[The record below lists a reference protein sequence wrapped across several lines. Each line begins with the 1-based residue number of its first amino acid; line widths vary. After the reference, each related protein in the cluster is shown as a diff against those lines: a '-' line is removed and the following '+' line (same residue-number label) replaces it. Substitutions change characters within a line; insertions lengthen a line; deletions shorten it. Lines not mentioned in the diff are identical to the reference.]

1 MITRCGTA
9 HDDAWCDTDANLEL
23 GSVKRSFTTP
33 RLRLELDRH
42 QFEFG
47 CKTWSWTGYRSR
59 WLPWRLT
66 LELGERNK
74 LRRGGSMSLV
84 PTHLKVKLITNLV
97 SAQAES
103 SFLFSFEPQV
113 TTECDLTLIL
123 SWLRLRVKLVL
134 GATSGHV
141 GGCRSQ
147 LSAS

>member
-1 MITRCGTA
+1 M
-9 HDDAWCDTDANLEL
+9 
-23 GSVKRSFTTP
+23 
-33 RLRLELDRH
+33 
-42 QFEFG
+42 
-47 CKTWSWTGYRSR
+47 
-59 WLPWRLT
+59 PWRLM

-103 SFLFSFEPQV
+103 SFIFSFEPQV
-113 TTECDLTLIL
+113 TNECYLTLIL

-141 GGCRSQ
+141 EGCRSQ
-147 LSAS
+147 LSASRRSFQAGCFCALSSSLDTYRIHVGVVSVCQHAAQRIGSTIGQRAAAVGA